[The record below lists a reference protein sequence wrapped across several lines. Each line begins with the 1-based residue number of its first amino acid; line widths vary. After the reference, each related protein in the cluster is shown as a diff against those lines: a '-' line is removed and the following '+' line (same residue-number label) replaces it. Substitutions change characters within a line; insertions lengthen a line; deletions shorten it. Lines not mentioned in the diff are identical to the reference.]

1 PVGIIYTD
9 KSHFQ
14 SQVLVQYGKPIDTE
28 PYAQRYLA
36 SNDPHAEVKE
46 LTAEIE
52 TRLTKLTVN
61 AKDWDHCF
69 AGTMAREIYHPELE
83 LFTRDNYV
91 DLSQA
96 LMDRFD
102 DGNSQEAV
110 TKLVKYSGI
119 LYHAGISHGSL
130 VALYSS
136 SEKPSRAVSIGVFL
150 REAITTVLHPRFLCF
165 FPIGLLH
172 IPAYIVGSCAA
183 RFLADPQ
190 EPETL
195 AERKAVCGGVTFGA
209 TAALLGRSIT
219 RAVYEIIFASLQ
231 YGRLSRLPILI
242 TKVCSWL
249 FDVGQRSSAAAF
261 LRLLGMISVIYW
273 TTWLLFRWHRALI
286 QWNYQRIDRI
296 LTAWKI
302 LLGVWIPP
310 SRALSSAELNRVS
323 RPPQPKP
330 NPFVKHRNV
339 EAADTAPSHAPA
351 AGVRQASVPSSRAL
365 ISSLFAARAEAET
378 AARSL
383 LADRRA
389 TSQ

>member
-1 PVGIIYTD
+1 MDSKLVYRALRQISQWTVDGFYSEVRVSGQENVPATGPLIVTPCHHNEILDIATLAVTMPHRRPVCFWAKSTMFANSIAKTIMTSSGSIPVRRNPNNSSNAGDKKKHGSESNFALFRETFRALDKGEVVGVFPEGTSYTEPHIAQIKEGAAWAALEHARWQMQHTSEYKEGGPEKLMVVPVGIIYTD

-61 AKDWDHCF
+61 AKDWCT
-69 AGTMAREIYHPELE
+69 TMSTSPKRRSFHTPHPWP
-83 LFTRDNYV
+83 V
-91 DLSQA
+91 MQLSYS

-209 TAALLGRSIT
+209 TAALL
-219 RAVYEIIFASLQ
+219 
-231 YGRLSRLPILI
+231 
-242 TKVCSWL
+242 
-249 FDVGQRSSAAAF
+249 
-261 LRLLGMISVIYW
+261 
-273 TTWLLFRWHRALI
+273 
-286 QWNYQRIDRI
+286 
-296 LTAWKI
+296 
-302 LLGVWIPP
+302 
-310 SRALSSAELNRVS
+310 
-323 RPPQPKP
+323 
-330 NPFVKHRNV
+330 
-339 EAADTAPSHAPA
+339 
-351 AGVRQASVPSSRAL
+351 
-365 ISSLFAARAEAET
+365 
-378 AARSL
+378 
-383 LADRRA
+383 
-389 TSQ
+389 